1 MTNMTIRY
9 IDEKTAQVTKT
20 FQKNASIFGTDE
32 FKLWREYKKEFPAAV
47 MVTKKIKTNPD
58 KLNITKNMTYEN
70 MALYIREQEDAEAVM
85 AEFKKQ
91 IKLSK
96 VKANPYRAVLA
107 WFKQKY
113 TNVNDYMD
121 YFENRHFFCPART
134 QFQHPLIDFHGNAAR
149 VSNNHRLASQQIF
162 SVIFVVIENVA
173 HQGID
178 GFIIAQQCF
187 HLSQLLFAL
196 LLEQFNDRVYPTV
209 QSVS

>member
-121 YFENRHFFCPART
+121 YFEN
-134 QFQHPLIDFHGNAAR
+134 LAA
-149 VSNNHRLASQQIF
+149 
-162 SVIFVVIENVA
+162 EK
-173 HQGID
+173 
-178 GFIIAQQCF
+178 AQNE
-187 HLSQLLFAL
+187 SMFAL
-196 LLEQFNDRVYPTV
+196 EPVTNF
-209 QSVS
+209 